1 MQDRR
6 SVRGALLRGA
16 PIKIVVEDGL
26 DGAIGARAD
35 INGAFRRR
43 FDASDAIG
51 TGKADNPQTRPVALF
66 RMRSMLENLARRA
79 PQSPVRSRARPGGC
93 GRSSSPHSGGGR
105 TACVRGSSY
114 VCDCR

>member
-1 MQDRR
+1 MQVGVP
-6 SVRGALLRGA
+6 SAACFCAA

-51 TGKADNPQTRPVALF
+51 TGKADDPQTRP
-66 RMRSMLENLARRA
+66 
-79 PQSPVRSRARPGGC
+79 
-93 GRSSSPHSGGGR
+93 
-105 TACVRGSSY
+105 
-114 VCDCR
+114 

>member
-43 FDASDAIG
+43 FEASDAIG
-51 TGKADNPQTRPVALF
+51 TGKADDPQTRPVALF
-66 RMRSMLENLARRA
+66 RMQSTLENLLAER
-79 PQSPVRSRARPGGC
+79 RSR
-93 GRSSSPHSGGGR
+93 RSDTRVSWRMRSIVQP
-105 TACVRGSSY
+105 A
-114 VCDCR
+114 

>member
-51 TGKADNPQTRPVALF
+51 TGKADDP
-66 RMRSMLENLARRA
+66 
-79 PQSPVRSRARPGGC
+79 
-93 GRSSSPHSGGGR
+93 
-105 TACVRGSSY
+105 
-114 VCDCR
+114 

>member
-51 TGKADNPQTRPVALF
+51 TGKADDPQTRPVALF
-66 RMRSMLENLARRA
+66 RMRSMLEICSQSAAVAGPIARASWRM
-79 PQSPVRSRARPGGC
+79 RSIVQPA
-93 GRSSSPHSGGGR
+93 
-105 TACVRGSSY
+105 
-114 VCDCR
+114 